1 MHAYCICIANRTIA
15 EDERYL
21 SCDTYGLL
29 SATASAISH
38 LESFIVIPSLEV
50 PGMFSLQVGGGDKE
64 NFISVREKKS
74 SSMTTTTEIRGDA
87 TSISFETTLRI
98 RMQARFKP
106 RIKVSKEIKAREK
119 VSRKELE
126 EMVGRALNEDE
137 VKRLRRSRRDGDFHE
152 VLLDV
157 RVKGKHD
164 KFA

>member
-1 MHAYCICIANRTIA
+1 
-15 EDERYL
+15 
-21 SCDTYGLL
+21 
-29 SATASAISH
+29 
-38 LESFIVIPSLEV
+38 
-50 PGMFSLQVGGGDKE
+50 MFSLQVGGGDKE